1 MLLAVEGGGFFSTSS
16 SGYSEGLTLLLSGDK
31 HGDRLM
37 RVVPL
42 NHNHQLLLDF
52 LKNRV
57 SRGCASF
64 SCFSC
69 GGASAGLDTTTT
81 TTTTTPC
88 PLKVEPVKHPVV
100 SSSPPPESVDVAVA
114 EKGKDPDAN
123 KAADDNSSKEA
134 FKLSLRS
141 SLKRPPS
148 VVEPRSLEGIK
159 EDETL
164 SVHDNG
170 SDLTGGGDD
179 MGRRKVQWPDAC
191 GSELTQVREFEPSP
205 HSEMGLSDEE
215 WEMGRQRT
223 CSCVVM

>member
-1 MLLAVEGGGFFSTSS
+1 
-16 SGYSEGLTLLLSGDK
+16 
-31 HGDRLM
+31 M

-42 NHNHQLLLDF
+42 NHYPQLLLVDPDSLLQLDF
-52 LKNRV
+52 IKNRV

-81 TTTTTPC
+81 TTPC

-100 SSSPPPESVDVAVA
+100 SSPPPPPPESVALAVA
-114 EKGKDPDAN
+114 EKSKDHDAS

-164 SVHDNG
+164 SVHDDA

-191 GSELTQVREFEPSP
+191 GSELTQVREFEPS
-205 HSEMGLSDEE
+205 EMGLSDEE
-215 WEMGRQRT
+215 WETGQQRT
-223 CSCVVM
+223 CSCVIM

>member
-37 RVVPL
+37 RV
-42 NHNHQLLLDF
+42 LDF

-191 GSELTQVREFEPSP
+191 GSELTQVREFEPS
-205 HSEMGLSDEE
+205 EMGLSDEE
-215 WEMGRQRT
+215 WETGQHRT
-223 CSCVVM
+223 CSCVIM